1 MNAAL
6 APIRPL
12 RLASDVA
19 SAVSQISTE
28 NPAGSEPEGRANQKG
43 LSALESSAGFLVF
56 VLWLVLF
63 AAGIVV
69 DTEPYR
75 NAISPAGVAALRSGG
90 PQRNDPVTETLVI
103 GSGSGGASPAGA
115 PRSIVGSWLVVVF
128 CFLPLNLAWLCAASS
143 TLGGF
148 GSRANLSDDQADKD
162 SRDNSNPYMSAILRG
177 FFVYLFMT
185 SGLLLLD
192 DSPFSNSAP
201 AQYIRLAGFLSLFSF
216 VVSYHPRLF
225 STLISAAFQR
235 IQVRDGESATSME
248 GESETV
254 VKKETTV
261 AVATHTVKDSEGSE

>member
-1 MNAAL
+1 MNAAP
-6 APIRPL
+6 APVRPL

-19 SAVSQISTE
+19 SAASQISTE
-28 NPAGSEPEGRANQKG
+28 NPASSDPAGKANERG
-43 LSALESSAGFLVF
+43 LSALESCTGFLVF

-75 NAISPAGVAALRSGG
+75 NAISPAGVAALRSEG
-90 PQRNDPVTETLVI
+90 PQRNETVSGTLVT
-103 GSGSGGASPAGA
+103 GSGSGGSRPAASP
-115 PRSIVGSWLVVVF
+115 RSVIGSWFVVVF

-148 GSRANLSDDQADKD
+148 GNRANLSDDQADKE

-201 AQYIRLAGFLSLFSF
+201 GQYIRLAGFLSLFSF

-235 IQVRDGESATSME
+235 IQVRDGENATSMKA
-248 GESETV
+248 ESKTLI
-254 VKKETTV
+254 KKETTV
-261 AVATHTVKDSEGSE
+261 AVATHTVKDGEGSE